1 MSPRPYHYVFYP
13 GHLGPR
19 PVTELTADRGILW
32 DAPVK
37 KVRAEFAPS
46 LITDGGFRRALDH
59 DEAAKLLG
67 LSKKKIGELVK
78 AGRLHAETY
87 QPPREGEEAVPVI
100 ILPAGLTPAAIKA
113 TLHTDEGKEATD
125 A

>member
-1 MSPRPYHYVFYP
+1 MNPTPYHYVYYP

-32 DAPVK
+32 NAPVK
-37 KVRAEFAPS
+37 KVRAEFALS
-46 LITDGGFRRALDH
+46 LVVDGGFRRALDY
-59 DEAAKLLG
+59 DEAATVLD
-67 LSKKKIGELVK
+67 LSKRKLRELVK
-78 AGRLHAETY
+78 SGRLHAETY

-100 ILPAGLTPAAIKA
+100 VLPAGLTVAAFKA
-113 TLHTDEGKEATD
+113 TLPTNERKEAAD

>member
-1 MSPRPYHYVFYP
+1 MNSTTYQYVYYP

-19 PVTELTADRGILW
+19 SVTELTADRGILW

-37 KVRAEFAPS
+37 RVRAEFARS
-46 LITDGGFRRALDH
+46 LTTDGGFRRALDY
-59 DEAAKLLG
+59 DEASNLLG
-67 LSKKKIGELVK
+67 LSKRKLRELVK

-87 QPPREGEEAVPVI
+87 QPPREGDEAVPVI
-100 ILPAGLTPAAIKA
+100 VLPAGLTPAAFKA
-113 TLHTDEGKEATD
+113 TLHTDQDKEATD